1 MSDLMVLARKHST
14 LLGFVLLALLWE
26 VAGQRQWVGDGALPA
41 PSAVL
46 QAWYRD
52 RADYPAHIWGTLKT
66 ALAGFVIGNVCAIGL
81 GVLFAWFRPFERLMA
96 GVNVTL
102 FAMPAIALVPIL
114 VIALPGD
121 SPRVVLSALSVY
133 YPTMVATVLGLTQ
146 VDARLADLVRV
157 YGGSSWSVMRW
168 VRLRSSLP
176 TVLAG
181 LRVAAPAA
189 VLGSLLAEFGSGGS
203 AGLGTYLIG
212 SLGRADP
219 ARLWGIGL
227 AATAISGL
235 AYALA
240 DLLAR
245 RFAGNTVSASLTPG
259 RQADPLA
266 ESALYRWLLR
276 AGALAMPF
284 VLWVAVIGLF
294 ESLGVS
300 EIVLRGP
307 QGVFEHVFTSEAA
320 ADNRDS
326 LWLALGETLPITLL
340 GMFAGLAV
348 ALAFAVA
355 TTVWRSLGRTLLP
368 LALVS
373 QSMPLVA
380 LTPLVVLVFGR
391 GSLSILVVTVSVTFF
406 PAFVTIAQGLALVP
420 DSATDLVRVYGA
432 RRWRQLQLVALPWSL
447 PYLCA
452 AARLAAPRAFLG
464 VMIAEWL
471 ATGTGIGNLLNV
483 SRGVLDFGMIWTV
496 AVVAIAIAVLLN
508 GLVVALE
515 RYVLH
520 RYALAGV

>member
-1 MSDLMVLARKHST
+1 MNSKAA
-14 LLGFVLLALLWE
+14 LAL
-26 VAGQRQWVGDGALPA
+26 
-41 PSAVL
+41 
-46 QAWYRD
+46 
-52 RADYPAHIWGTLKT
+52 
-66 ALAGFVIGNVCAIGL
+66 ALAAATLATRAPAAEAPAAAALETVTVTA
-81 GVLFAWFRPFERLMA
+81 RLRSEDA
-96 GVNVTL
+96 QQ
-102 FAMPAIALVPIL
+102 VPM
-114 VIALPGD
+114 
-121 SPRVVLSALSVY
+121 ALSV
-133 YPTMVATVLGLTQ
+133 VDSALLDATATYNVSQLTQ
-146 VDARLADLVRV
+146 LVPSVNYSSPNPRNTALTIR
-157 YGGSSWSVMRW
+157 GLGSSV
-168 VRLRSSLP
+168 V
-176 TVLAG
+176 AIAQANDG
-181 LRVAAPAA
+181 LEPGVGFY
-189 VLGSLLAEFGSGGS
+189 VDQV
-203 AGLGTYLIG
+203 YH
-212 SLGRADP
+212 
-219 ARLWGIGL
+219 ARP
-227 AATAISGL
+227 ATA
-235 AYALA
+235 AF
-240 DLLAR
+240 DLLDLEH
-245 RFAGNTVSASLTPG
+245 V
-259 RQADPLA
+259 
-266 ESALYRWLLR
+266 E
-276 AGALAMPF
+276 
-284 VLWVAVIGLF
+284 
-294 ESLGVS
+294 
-300 EIVLRGP
+300 VLRGP
-307 QGVFEHVFTSEAA
+307 QGVVEHVFTSEAA

-420 DSATDLVRVYGA
+420 ASATDLVRVYGA

-508 GLVVALE
+508 GVVVALE

>member
-1 MSDLMVLARKHST
+1 
-14 LLGFVLLALLWE
+14 
-26 VAGQRQWVGDGALPA
+26 
-41 PSAVL
+41 
-46 QAWYRD
+46 
-52 RADYPAHIWGTLKT
+52 
-66 ALAGFVIGNVCAIGL
+66 
-81 GVLFAWFRPFERLMA
+81 
-96 GVNVTL
+96 
-102 FAMPAIALVPIL
+102 
-114 VIALPGD
+114 
-121 SPRVVLSALSVY
+121 
-133 YPTMVATVLGLTQ
+133 
-146 VDARLADLVRV
+146 
-157 YGGSSWSVMRW
+157 
-168 VRLRSSLP
+168 
-176 TVLAG
+176 
-181 LRVAAPAA
+181 
-189 VLGSLLAEFGSGGS
+189 LGSLLAEFGSGGS

-240 DLLAR
+240 GLLAR

-259 RQADPLA
+259 RQAGPLA
-266 ESALYRWLLR
+266 ESALYRWVLR

-284 VLWVAVIGLF
+284 VLWLAVIGLF

-326 LWLALGETLPITLL
+326 LWLALSETLPITLL

-420 DSATDLVRVYGA
+420 ASATDLVRVYGA

>member
-1 MSDLMVLARKHST
+1 
-14 LLGFVLLALLWE
+14 
-26 VAGQRQWVGDGALPA
+26 
-41 PSAVL
+41 
-46 QAWYRD
+46 
-52 RADYPAHIWGTLKT
+52 
-66 ALAGFVIGNVCAIGL
+66 
-81 GVLFAWFRPFERLMA
+81 
-96 GVNVTL
+96 
-102 FAMPAIALVPIL
+102 
-114 VIALPGD
+114 
-121 SPRVVLSALSVY
+121 
-133 YPTMVATVLGLTQ
+133 
-146 VDARLADLVRV
+146 
-157 YGGSSWSVMRW
+157 
-168 VRLRSSLP
+168 
-176 TVLAG
+176 
-181 LRVAAPAA
+181 
-189 VLGSLLAEFGSGGS
+189 
-203 AGLGTYLIG
+203 
-212 SLGRADP
+212 
-219 ARLWGIGL
+219 
-227 AATAISGL
+227 
-235 AYALA
+235 
-240 DLLAR
+240 
-245 RFAGNTVSASLTPG
+245 
-259 RQADPLA
+259 
-266 ESALYRWLLR
+266 
-276 AGALAMPF
+276 MPF
-284 VLWVAVIGLF
+284 VLWLAVIGLF

-420 DSATDLVRVYGA
+420 ASATDLVRVYGA

>member
-1 MSDLMVLARKHST
+1 
-14 LLGFVLLALLWE
+14 
-26 VAGQRQWVGDGALPA
+26 
-41 PSAVL
+41 
-46 QAWYRD
+46 
-52 RADYPAHIWGTLKT
+52 
-66 ALAGFVIGNVCAIGL
+66 
-81 GVLFAWFRPFERLMA
+81 
-96 GVNVTL
+96 
-102 FAMPAIALVPIL
+102 
-114 VIALPGD
+114 
-121 SPRVVLSALSVY
+121 
-133 YPTMVATVLGLTQ
+133 MVATVLGLTQ

-240 DLLAR
+240 GLLAR

-259 RQADPLA
+259 RQAGPLA
-266 ESALYRWLLR
+266 ESALYRWLLL

-284 VLWVAVIGLF
+284 VLWLAVIGLF

-391 GSLSILVVTVSVTFF
+391 GESEHFGGHGIRHVF
-406 PAFVTIAQGLALVP
+406 PGLCHHRP
-420 DSATDLVRVYGA
+420 GPGA
-432 RRWRQLQLVALPWSL
+432 GTRQ
-447 PYLCA
+447 
-452 AARLAAPRAFLG
+452 R
-464 VMIAEWL
+464 
-471 ATGTGIGNLLNV
+471 
-483 SRGVLDFGMIWTV
+483 
-496 AVVAIAIAVLLN
+496 
-508 GLVVALE
+508 
-515 RYVLH
+515 H
-520 RYALAGV
+520 

>member
-1 MSDLMVLARKHST
+1 M
-14 LLGFVLLALLWE
+14 
-26 VAGQRQWVGDGALPA
+26 
-41 PSAVL
+41 
-46 QAWYRD
+46 
-52 RADYPAHIWGTLKT
+52 
-66 ALAGFVIGNVCAIGL
+66 
-81 GVLFAWFRPFERLMA
+81 
-96 GVNVTL
+96 
-102 FAMPAIALVPIL
+102 
-114 VIALPGD
+114 
-121 SPRVVLSALSVY
+121 
-133 YPTMVATVLGLTQ
+133 
-146 VDARLADLVRV
+146 
-157 YGGSSWSVMRW
+157 
-168 VRLRSSLP
+168 
-176 TVLAG
+176 
-181 LRVAAPAA
+181 
-189 VLGSLLAEFGSGGS
+189 
-203 AGLGTYLIG
+203 
-212 SLGRADP
+212 
-219 ARLWGIGL
+219 
-227 AATAISGL
+227 
-235 AYALA
+235 
-240 DLLAR
+240 
-245 RFAGNTVSASLTPG
+245 
-259 RQADPLA
+259 
-266 ESALYRWLLR
+266 
-276 AGALAMPF
+276 
-284 VLWVAVIGLF
+284 
-294 ESLGVS
+294 
-300 EIVLRGP
+300 
-307 QGVFEHVFTSEAA
+307 
-320 ADNRDS
+320 
-326 LWLALGETLPITLL
+326 
-340 GMFAGLAV
+340 

-420 DSATDLVRVYGA
+420 ASATDLVRVYGA